1 MKAEVL
7 FFYKNKLGPRE
18 ENKKWYKSEC
28 KKKKSQALEE
38 NCFNVSKCS
47 IYNFERVTQSTIYLL
62 HQCWSVHLSN
72 VC

>member
-28 KKKKSQALEE
+28 KKKKKPSFRGEL
-38 NCFNVSKCS
+38 FR
-47 IYNFERVTQSTIYLL
+47 F
-62 HQCWSVHLSN
+62 
-72 VC
+72 